1 MSQKVPVNDLKW
13 IAETLQFNKDF
24 IKRYNDDSDEGD
36 NFEAGVHYP
45 DNIHRLHNNLPFLP
59 ERIKIGQVEILVPNL
74 HDKKVCCTDKKL
86 KTSIKSWINT
96 EKSA

>member
-1 MSQKVPVNDLKW
+1 MSQKVPVNDLMW

-24 IKRYNDDSDEGD
+24 IKRSNDDSDEGD

>member
-24 IKRYNDDSDEGD
+24 IKRSNDDSDEGY
-36 NFEAGVHYP
+36 NFEADVQYP
-45 DNIHRLHNNLPFLP
+45 DNIHRLHSNLPFLP
-59 ERIKIGQVEILVPNL
+59 ERIKIGQVEKLVPNL

>member
-24 IKRYNDDSDEGD
+24 IKRSNDDSDEGY

>member
-24 IKRYNDDSDEGD
+24 IKRSNDDSDEGD

-59 ERIKIGQVEILVPNL
+59 ERIKIGPVEILVPNL
-74 HDKKVCCTDKKL
+74 HDKNVCCTDKKL